1 MYVNE
6 IGRVAAGAIAERYL
20 SLAHGVEFVAFV
32 SSVGKIHM
40 PTSADPEQDMDEGYS
55 DFLKTITRAK
65 VDENNIRCPHPETAK
80 LMEEVSQV
88 F

>member
-1 MYVNE
+1 
-6 IGRVAAGAIAERYL
+6 
-20 SLAHGVEFVAFV
+20 
-32 SSVGKIHM
+32 M